1 MTIDELNVII
11 TAQNSDF
18 NRRINEVNARISG
31 LTARVESSSRRI
43 SGLFSRMGSIV
54 SKALA
59 ATGLTMFGRQAVEL
73 ASDLQEVQNVV
84 DTSFG
89 DMAYAAENFADTAI
103 ESFGISELAA
113 KRTSST
119 YMAMAK
125 GAGIADQ
132 QAAQMAITL
141 TKLSADVASFYNI
154 SQELADIKLKS
165 IFTGETETLKDL
177 GVVMTQVN
185 LQQYAYANGIQTS
198 IAKMSQAEKIALQ
211 YNFVLD
217 NLSLAQGDFA
227 RTSNSWA
234 NQTRVLSERWK
245 EFMSIIGSGLIQV
258 LTPAVQ
264 FLNNVLSNLIIFAK
278 AAVQV
283 VSELFGIGG
292 SSGAQSLVS
301 SGSSGSSFMGGIADD
316 TYAASDAQKE
326 LASNIKSAG
335 DAAKKAVLGFDEL
348 NILSK
353 NNSSSPSVDS
363 GSLGGVGDLD
373 LSTPYGDD
381 FDVKTDSM
389 EAKVKKLADKMKKA
403 VEGIMAVLKKVSP
416 VLKGIA
422 TALLAIKGLK
432 ILKALASSNKIVKTL
447 LSVFKSLFKSL
458 KSGKGIVGTLKAGW
472 DKFRTSMSNLSAFQK
487 ATISI
492 AGLSLEAVTVYSA
505 IKDLT
510 LGNINLGDAL
520 LNIIPVCGLVGTAMY
535 GMFGPI
541 GLVATALVGVVS
553 ALAGYAS
560 AQQEI
565 LDTLVNEAFYDGVGT
580 SITDIANQFDALTQ
594 KIIESNQPILDNQE
608 NIDSAKESI
617 DQTCQ
622 SIDAIGSGISLGLY
636 TAEEKIPELTTL
648 FEQLK
653 TDTKSIMDDVYDNVV
668 MAMSGSLGD
677 ALQQA
682 GAPMGEYM
690 AMLAQIKGEADV
702 TYTTLTTKADEL
714 KAAYDDGAISYEEY
728 SAGLGEVLEG
738 MKNLTGQQDA
748 VTSFADESKRLLD
761 NINWEDEDAQNNA
774 FTKLSESGDAAKLS
788 INDSCDAIRESL
800 ETMKGWTDDP
810 AYQLKIDE
818 LLGLNEE
825 SRETQLAAIDR
836 ELSAI
841 FDGMQTN
848 LIQES
853 QSVKDAAVEEWNNMD
868 WFAQWWNGGSEE
880 AYVNKALENYQNN
893 IVGPVSQKIE
903 DTMNGLGMDGSTWA
917 GDAMDKVINALFDTK
932 TIHSEL
938 SGGSTVYTYR
948 TTLSEAIS
956 DALTQVG
963 KDGKAAAEKEAPSIT
978 QGIANGISNNL
989 DAPNQAIKE
998 CGDQLIT
1005 TFDDTMEIHS
1015 PSRIFEDRG
1024 ENLMFAL
1031 GGGIDENARIVD
1043 SSFKSLLNTLLS
1055 RMESFV
1061 NRCRSALNSMLSDF
1075 ASSMR
1080 SVSVSS
1086 SGNVSYRSL
1095 SYDTIPRLAKGGV
1108 AYQDTLAM
1116 IGEGK
1121 DREAVLPLNSQVYRE
1136 IASGIDAERSRKDD
1150 RILDRLARIEQAI
1163 KDYSGGDLYMDTEKV
1178 GERLDRRSAARNR
1191 RYGQPVTV

>member
-1 MTIDELNVII
+1 MTIDELNVVI

-18 NRRINEVNARISG
+18 NRRINEVNARISD
-31 LTARVESSSRRI
+31 LTARTESSSRRI

-177 GVVMTQVN
+177 GVVMTQAN

-198 IAKMSQAEKIALQ
+198 VTKMSQAEKIALQ

-217 NLSLAQGDFA
+217 HLSLAQGDFA

-283 VSELFGIGG
+283 VSELFGMGG
-292 SSGAQSLVS
+292 SSGTQSLVS
-301 SGSSGSSFMGGIADD
+301 NGSSGSSFMGGIADD

-326 LASNIKSAG
+326 LASNTKSAG

-353 NNSSSPSVDS
+353 NDSSSVDS
-363 GSLGGVGDLD
+363 ENLGGVGDLD

-381 FDVKTDSM
+381 FDAKTDSM
-389 EAKVKKLADKMKKA
+389 EAKVKKLADKIKKA
-403 VEGIMAVLKKVSP
+403 VKGIMTVLKKVSP

-432 ILKALASSNKIVKTL
+432 FLKSLASSNKIVKTL

-541 GLVATALVGVVS
+541 GLVATALVGVAS

-580 SITDIANQFDALTQ
+580 SITDIANQFEALTQ
-594 KIIESNQPILDNQE
+594 QIVDSNQPILDNKE
-608 NIDSAKESI
+608 NIDSAKQSI

-622 SIDAIGSGISLGLY
+622 SIGAIESGISLGLY
-636 TAEEKIPELTTL
+636 TAEEKIPKLTTL

-653 TDTKSIMDDVYDNVV
+653 TDTKNVMDDVYDNVV
-668 MAMSGSLGD
+668 WAMSGSLGD
-677 ALQQA
+677 ALEQA

-690 AMLAQIKGEADV
+690 AMLSKIKGEADS
-702 TYTTLTTKADEL
+702 TYTDLTIKADNL
-714 KAAYDDGAISYEEY
+714 KASYEDGTISYQEY
-728 SAGLGEVLEG
+728 VDGLNGVLEDMG
-738 MKNLTGQQDA
+738 KLTSTQDA
-748 VTSFADESKRLLD
+748 VTSFVDETSRLLD

-774 FTKLSESGDAAKLS
+774 FTKLSESGDNAKLS
-788 INDSCDAIRESL
+788 INDSCDAIKKSL

-818 LLGLNEE
+818 LIGLNEK
-825 SRETQLAAIDR
+825 SRENQLAKIDE

-841 FDGMQTN
+841 FDGMQID
-848 LIQES
+848 LIQKS
-853 QSVKDAAVEEWNNMD
+853 QGVKDAAVEEWNSMD

-880 AYVNKALENYQNN
+880 AYVNKALGNYQNN

-903 DTMNGLGMDGSTWA
+903 DTMGGLGVDGSTWA
-917 GDAMDKVINALFDTK
+917 GDAMNNVINALFDTT

-938 SGGSTVYTYR
+938 SGGSTVYKYR

-956 DALTQVG
+956 DALAQVG
-963 KDGKAAAEKEAPSIT
+963 KDGKTAAEKEAPSIT
-978 QGIANGISNNL
+978 QGLANGISNNIDVP
-989 DAPNQAIKE
+989 DAAIKE
-998 CGDQLIT
+998 CGSSIIT
-1005 TFDDTMEIHS
+1005 TFKNEVDSHS
-1015 PSRIFEDRG
+1015 PSRVFEQEGSNIMWGIRNG
-1024 ENLMFAL
+1024 ISGNFAL
-1031 GGGIDENARIVD
+1031 VD
-1043 SSFKSLLNTLLS
+1043 NSFRSLINTLLS
-1055 RMESFV
+1055 RMETFV
-1061 NRCRSALNSMLSDF
+1061 NRCRTALNSMLSDF
-1075 ASSMR
+1075 SSSMR
-1080 SVSVSS
+1080 SVSISS
-1086 SGNVSYRSL
+1086 SGTVSYRAI